1 MELRH
6 LRCFLTVANALSFR
20 RAAAQLGTMPSSV
33 SRTIAVLEDEL
44 GVELFGRS
52 GRGAQLTQVGRTFHR
67 DAQAIVAAVDRA
79 RETAGSV
86 ASGCG
91 GQLRLGICEGATTP
105 TFAAVLAGHRE
116 QCPAVELE
124 LVEMQRDRKSTR
136 LNSRQSCDDR
146 MTTIA

>member
-79 RETAGSV
+79 REMAGSV

-91 GQLRLGICEGATTP
+91 GQLRPGYCEGATTSS
-105 TFAAVLAGHRE
+105 FAAVQIGRATVCTHH
-116 QCPAVELE
+116 
-124 LVEMQRDRKSTR
+124 T
-136 LNSRQSCDDR
+136 N
-146 MTTIA
+146 

>member
-52 GRGAQLTQVGRTFHR
+52 GRGAQLTQVGRPFHR

-79 RETAGSV
+79 RETAGPV
-86 ASGCG
+86 
-91 GQLRLGICEGATTP
+91 
-105 TFAAVLAGHRE
+105 
-116 QCPAVELE
+116 
-124 LVEMQRDRKSTR
+124 DRKSDVSGKR
-136 LNSRQSCDDR
+136 VAVRVDPGGCR
-146 MTTIA
+146 I